1 MFKSKI
7 ILAAV
12 ALAAIAFGSIAIKVS
27 ADAKEITALTSQVKD
42 LKEEVANKQAES
54 DFLAS
59 ELELSEFTLGR
70 VLKERES
77 IAAIHAANDKEQER
91 LRTELA
97 LANAEV
103 AKLKV
108 SSDEHTKDWANTV
121 MPVAAVRLLKYANA
135 GSNYP
140 DSDSDQNSSPGTTKG
155 VVAKLP
161 TDYRF

>member
-12 ALAAIAFGSIAIKVS
+12 AVAAIAFGSIAIKVNS
-27 ADAKEITALTSQVKD
+27 DANEIATLTSTVKD
-42 LKEEVANKQAES
+42 LKEEVINKQAES

-59 ELELSEFTLGR
+59 ELELSEFTLVR

-77 IAAIHAANDKEQER
+77 IAAIHAVNDKEQDR

-97 LANAEV
+97 NANDEV

-108 SSDEHTKDWANTV
+108 SSNEQTKDWANTV

-135 GSNYP
+135 GSDNP
-140 DSDSDQNSSPGTTKG
+140 DGNSNQTSLPGAATG
-155 VVAKLP
+155 MVAKLS
-161 TDYRF
+161 TDYQF

>member
-12 ALAAIAFGSIAIKVS
+12 AVAAIAFGSIAIKVNS
-27 ADAKEITALTSQVKD
+27 DANEIATLTSQVET
-42 LKEEVANKQAES
+42 LKEKVVNKQVES

-77 IAAIHAANDKEQER
+77 IAAIHAANDKEQDR

-103 AKLKV
+103 AELKV

-121 MPVAAVRLLKYANA
+121 MPAAAVRLLKYTDT
-135 GSNYP
+135 GSNNP
-140 DSDSDQNSSPGTTKG
+140 DGDSDKDSSPGAATG
-155 VVAKLP
+155 MVAKLS
-161 TDYRF
+161 TDYQF